1 MEGITN
7 TITLD
12 DTDTSSLFT
21 NVSNAS
27 MSTVGTHNS
36 IYDTSTFCMTPEKA
50 IVIDGDEYTLQEIKS
65 MLKILKEIS
74 IDRNPELFI

>member
-7 TITLD
+7 NITLD
-12 DTDTSSLFT
+12 DIDTSTLVT
-21 NVSNAS
+21 TPSNIS
-27 MSTVGTHNS
+27 MGTTDIQNS
-36 IYDTSTFCMTPEKA
+36 IYDTSTFGMTPENG
-50 IVIDGDEYTLQEIKS
+50 IVVDGDEYTLQEIKS

>member
-1 MEGITN
+1 MEVTTN
-7 TITLD
+7 NIALD

-27 MSTVGTHNS
+27 MSTVGTQNP
-36 IYDTSTFCMTPEKA
+36 IYNTSTFCMTPENG
-50 IVIDGDEYTLQEIKS
+50 IVVDGDEYTLQEIKS